1 MELENQYRY
10 LIGGYYG
17 VSLMDEYP
25 LKEYI
30 LKDIENYIKAVVKE
44 NPIKDFDY
52 KKEAE
57 NIKDTMSDKTKL
69 QDALLVLHLMKGPM
83 DLVFLIKKR
92 LKNYSSKRENMD
104 VILLNTNI
112 LIYRLIKLSIIVN
125 IYLLFYLQNIH
136 LY

>member
-30 LKDIENYIKAVVKE
+30 LKDIENYIKAVVEE

-92 LKNYSSKRENMD
+92 LKNYSSK
-104 VILLNTNI
+104 
-112 LIYRLIKLSIIVN
+112 
-125 IYLLFYLQNIH
+125 
-136 LY
+136 